1 MKAIKNLNIIALSIP
16 LFISLFALFE
26 NGLFVLALLST
37 MITGAIQILL
47 AIKYWQEHPK
57 NVLIKIYFLGVTL
70 FFLLLYFYVT
80 NWIWCL
86 PPLLCIYLSVLIH
99 TNEIK

>member
-1 MKAIKNLNIIALSIP
+1 MKAIKNLNIIALGIP

-26 NGLFVLALLST
+26 NGFLVLALLST

-70 FFLLLYFYVT
+70 FFLLLYLYSTF
-80 NWIWCL
+80 WIWCL
-86 PPLLCIYLSVLIH
+86 PPFLCIYLSILIH

>member
-26 NGLFVLALLST
+26 KGIFVLALLST

-70 FFLLLYFYVT
+70 FFFLLYFYAT

-86 PPLLCIYLSVLIH
+86 PPLLCIYLSFLIH